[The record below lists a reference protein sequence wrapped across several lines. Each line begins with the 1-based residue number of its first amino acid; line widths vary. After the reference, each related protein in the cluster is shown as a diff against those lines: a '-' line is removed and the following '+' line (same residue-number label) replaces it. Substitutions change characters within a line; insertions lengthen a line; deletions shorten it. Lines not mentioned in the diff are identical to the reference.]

1 MCSSFACS
9 AVWFLVHNDEFSFIL
24 SDDAFQ
30 EVIIFMVVLFQ
41 KTGADVLA
49 VALMLLQSDVLGT
62 HLAETLLNPRMSST
76 KEYAVPWLTPRC
88 NAISSVL
95 LFFWARIMAL
105 ASWFSSVVDVDGL
118 PKPSVSITFV
128 RLVLLFLSTHIH
140 FSVALHCPHTE
151 CVNMWE
157 FHLL

>member
-1 MCSSFACS
+1 MMCSSFACS

-76 KEYAVPWLTPRC
+76 KEYAVP
-88 NAISSVL
+88 
-95 LFFWARIMAL
+95 
-105 ASWFSSVVDVDGL
+105 
-118 PKPSVSITFV
+118 
-128 RLVLLFLSTHIH
+128 
-140 FSVALHCPHTE
+140 
-151 CVNMWE
+151 
-157 FHLL
+157 